1 MRWGIFCDI
10 HANLEALDAVLAA
23 LTRERID
30 RYLCLGDIVGY
41 GANPREC
48 IAEIKKI
55 DAPTIAGNHDWAAVG
70 LFDIAYF
77 NPAAKAAVLWTRQ
90 NLTYEDKEFL
100 KSLDL
105 VYQEDELTLVHGSL
119 QNPGQFEYILDISSA
134 ARTFELLRTRVCS
147 IGHSHAPVI
156 FIKEGENYSFT
167 FQTKVKLK
175 TSQMYIVNAGS
186 VGQPRDG
193 DPQASFVVYD
203 SESKEVQ
210 IKRVAYDVRKA
221 QDKIMK
227 AGLPRILADRLA
239 MGK

>member
-23 LTRERID
+23 LAGERID

-90 NLTYEDKEFL
+90 NLAYEDKEFL
-100 KSLDL
+100 KNLDL
-105 VYQEDELTLVHGSL
+105 IHREEELTLVHASL

-134 ARTFELLRTRVCS
+134 ARTFELLRTRLCF
-147 IGHSHAPVI
+147 IGHSHAPLI

-167 FQTKVKLK
+167 FQAKVKLK
-175 TSQMYIVNAGS
+175 ASRMYIINAGS
-186 VGQPRDG
+186 VGQPRDA
-193 DPQASFVVYD
+193 DPRASYVVYD
-203 SESKEVQ
+203 SESEDVE
-210 IKRVAYDVRKA
+210 IKRVPYDVQKA
-221 QDKIMK
+221 QEKIIK
-227 AGLPRILADRLA
+227 AGLPTTLAERLA
-239 MGK
+239 AGR

>member
-48 IAEIKKI
+48 IAEIKRI

-147 IGHSHAPVI
+147 IWNSHAPVI

-175 TSQMYIVNAGS
+175 ASQMYIVNAGS
-186 VGQPRDG
+186 VGQPRDEN
-193 DPQASFVVYD
+193 PQASFVVYD
-203 SESKEVQ
+203 SESKEIE
-210 IKRVAYDVRKA
+210 IKRVPYDVQKA
-221 QDKIMK
+221 KDKIIK
-227 AGLPRILADRLA
+227 AGLPKMLAERLVL
-239 MGK
+239 GR